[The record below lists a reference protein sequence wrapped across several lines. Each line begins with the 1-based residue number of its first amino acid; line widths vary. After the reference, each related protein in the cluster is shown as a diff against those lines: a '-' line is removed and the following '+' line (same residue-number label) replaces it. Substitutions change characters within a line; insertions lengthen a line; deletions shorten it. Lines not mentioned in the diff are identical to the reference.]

1 MEDRSQPSLEQESWR
16 QYQEE
21 NEDEA
26 MARALELSRLEHLQ
40 RTEEGSRRQRSE
52 VRRDEGPLSN
62 ACSLSPANIT
72 RQQPDREE
80 TRLLRSS
87 SRGAVTENPAG
98 QGVRAIPLCLP
109 NNCQWNSETFQCV
122 RTRAKRSSLY
132 VVDEALEMLRKEK
145 GIYLIVI

>member
-1 MEDRSQPSLEQESWR
+1 LIITNVIHLISGLNTNIFGFEPS
-16 QYQEE
+16 
-21 NEDEA
+21 
-26 MARALELSRLEHLQ
+26 
-40 RTEEGSRRQRSE
+40 
-52 VRRDEGPLSN
+52 
-62 ACSLSPANIT
+62 
-72 RQQPDREE
+72 
-80 TRLLRSS
+80 
-87 SRGAVTENPAG
+87 GAVTENPAG